1 MPLVPPS
8 PMPMCYHVLSAD
20 GASWQTGF
28 DVSEDHDGTL
38 FKSRVVQ
45 GAEFGSP
52 NEASFCESK
61 LTFTGFTLTHV

>member
-1 MPLVPPS
+1 MQLA
-8 PMPMCYHVLSAD
+8 L
-20 GASWQTGF
+20 WRTGF

-38 FKSRVVQ
+38 YKSRIVQ

-61 LTFTGFTLTHV
+61 YADS